1 MNDWIAVE
9 VFYPGCSDVVA
20 AGVSDQVMHQ
30 SIGRE
35 LTSGCVPLG
44 LQLMSAKMSAL
55 IV

>member
-1 MNDWIAVE
+1 MNDSIAVE
-9 VFYPGCSDVVA
+9 MCYPGCSDVVA
-20 AGVSDQVMHQ
+20 AGVNGRVMHQ